1 MCTFKKNAFF
11 YSSSTLLDNQKL
23 QLYFDFSYEFV
34 SVLLNDD
41 LPDLNTFS
49 KAFSYSKLTLL
60 CYVS

>member
-1 MCTFKKNAFF
+1 MCTFKKMLF

-34 SVLLNDD
+34 SVLLNDV